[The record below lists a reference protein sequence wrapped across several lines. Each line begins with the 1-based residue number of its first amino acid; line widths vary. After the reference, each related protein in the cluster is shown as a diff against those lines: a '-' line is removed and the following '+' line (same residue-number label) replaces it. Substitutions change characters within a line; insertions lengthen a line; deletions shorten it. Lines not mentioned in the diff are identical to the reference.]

1 MSFNSLLASS
11 NPHFTIFGI
20 DIYYYAVIIVSGML
34 LAIGVVCLLFKRRN
48 LPVDWVLD
56 LIICVIP
63 LAIIGARVYFCIF
76 YGVPIKYWFSL
87 DEDHGIRAGGLAI
100 YGGVIMGAVGVVI
113 FCLIKKVNFL
123 RIADCVVPALILG
136 QGIGRWGNF
145 VNQEAYGNLVTNPNL
160 QWFPYAVEVNG
171 AWYQATFFYES
182 MACLIGFVLLF
193 IFAWK
198 VVKRPSGMTLCGYMI
213 IYGIE
218 RSIVEG
224 FRADSL
230 YIGSIRVSQLLS
242 ILIVVGGVAL
252 LLVLMYF
259 NKKKYG
265 AYFGAATGEPD
276 SLAIL
281 PKLYTK
287 EQLKKMEDEKKQ
299 AEKNSKTNTEN
310 ADVSKELSKG
320 FENTNENS
328 RAEQAETKFTNDKKD
343 AEK

>member
-1 MSFNSLLASS
+1 MFSNVTLASS

-20 DIYYYAVIIVSGML
+20 DIYYYAVIIVCGML

-48 LPVDWVLD
+48 LPIDWVLD

-76 YGVPIKYWFSL
+76 YGVPFKHWFSL
-87 DEDHGIRAGGLAI
+87 DSDHGIRAGGLAI

-113 FCLIKKVNFL
+113 FCLIRKVNFL
-123 RIADCVVPALILG
+123 RIADCIAPALILG

-145 VNQEAYGNLVTNPNL
+145 VNQEAYGNIVTNPNL
-160 QWFPYAVEVNG
+160 QWFPYAVEVDG
-171 AWYQATFFYES
+171 SWYQATFFYES
-182 MACLIGFVLLF
+182 MACLIGFALLF

-198 VVKRPSGMTLCGYMI
+198 VKKRPSGMVLCGYMI

-224 FRADSL
+224 FRSDSL
-230 YIGSIRVSQLLS
+230 YIGAIRVSQLLS
-242 ILIVVGGVAL
+242 ILIVVAGVL
-252 LLVLMYF
+252 LLLGLMYF

-265 AYFGAATGEPD
+265 AYFGAASGEPE

-287 EQLKKMEDEKKQ
+287 EQLKKMKEEQEKQTADTVKEQTEDISEN
-299 AEKNSKTNTEN
+299 KNE
-310 ADVSKELSKG
+310 
-320 FENTNENS
+320 
-328 RAEQAETKFTNDKKD
+328 
-343 AEK
+343 